1 MKSVLSTI
9 KINKKLENSF
19 KENNIELTQHNF
31 IKTEIKNFDIPKK
44 YKNWIFT
51 SKNAVNAVFSTKYQ
65 IDYENYN
72 YYCVGENTEYLL
84 NKKGQKVL
92 KTANNSIKLA
102 NFIKKNK
109 KKDPYIYFRG
119 SIKND
124 HFSSFFKK
132 NGIALKEVIVYKT
145 SLTPKKMKKQF
156 DGIMF
161 FSPSAVKSFRS
172 KNEIKNCM
180 CFCIG
185 DTTLNYLQTYNHR
198 GCSVKTPSIENVVN
212 RTIHYFNHEQ

>member
-19 KENNIELTQHNF
+19 RENNIELTQHDF

-51 SKNAVNAVFSTKYQ
+51 SKNAVNAVFSSKYK
-65 IDYENYN
+65 INYKNYN
-72 YYCVGENTEYLL
+72 YYCVGENTENLL
-84 NKKGQKVL
+84 TKNGQKVL
-92 KTANNSIKLA
+92 KMANNSIKLA
-102 NFIKKNK
+102 NFIKKNN
-109 KKDPYIYFRG
+109 KKDPYLYFRG

-124 HFSSFFKK
+124 HFSTFFKK
-132 NGIALKEVIVYKT
+132 NDIALKEVIVYKT
-145 SLTPKKMKKQF
+145 YLTPKKMEKKF

-161 FSPSAVKSFRS
+161 FSPSGVKSFRV
-172 KNEIKNCM
+172 KNEIKNST

-185 DTTLNYLQTYNHR
+185 TTTLNYLQTYSQR
-198 GCSVKTPSIENVVN
+198 GYSVKTPSIENVVN
-212 RTIHYFNHEQ
+212 KTIHYFNHD